1 VEALKKYLDRA
12 NETVQNQVKVTD
24 ETLRK
29 EWGNRYDE
37 TKERIGRLLSDVPE
51 EKMALVREK
60 GLANDPVFIS
70 LLGHIAQKSGEHVFV
85 QGGHGGGEAPKGI
98 QYKNMDKYKST

>member
-1 VEALKKYLDRA
+1 
-12 NETVQNQVKVTD
+12 
-24 ETLRK
+24 
-29 EWGNRYDE
+29 
-37 TKERIGRLLSDVPE
+37 
-51 EKMALVREK
+51 MALVREK